1 MIGNRLRE
9 ERLRL
14 EMSQDAFSQHCGV
27 TKNTQVSYEKG
38 RRSPDTTYL
47 LKAIEIG
54 VDVLYVV
61 TGRHVPAAVK
71 ALTQEQLD
79 ILNYMSGMS
88 EQNRADLVRVEGQ
101 CMTPTS
107 FEGWRL
113 QTPCLNFGRPFVKSL
128 VARASDSEIS
138 FGNLDQYEVQ
148 CVKESDRYRQAGQTT
163 LQRSPPDC
171 TGYWC

>member
-1 MIGNRLRE
+1 LIFGRPFVKLRVASITLRRPQPLKNTRATGSTTMIGNRLRE

-27 TKNTQVSYEKG
+27 KKNTQISYEKG

-88 EQNRADLVRVEGQ
+88 EQNRADLVRV
-101 CMTPTS
+101 
-107 FEGWRL
+107 
-113 QTPCLNFGRPFVKSL
+113 GRAMYDANQFRRMAPANSL
-128 VARASDSEIS
+128 S
-138 FGNLDQYEVQ
+138 
-148 CVKESDRYRQAGQTT
+148 
-163 LQRSPPDC
+163 
-171 TGYWC
+171 

>member
-88 EQNRADLVRVEGQ
+88 EQNRADLIRV
-101 CMTPTS
+101 
-107 FEGWRL
+107 
-113 QTPCLNFGRPFVKSL
+113 GRAMYDANQFRRMAPANSL
-128 VARASDSEIS
+128 S
-138 FGNLDQYEVQ
+138 
-148 CVKESDRYRQAGQTT
+148 
-163 LQRSPPDC
+163 
-171 TGYWC
+171 

>member
-71 ALTQEQLD
+71 ALTQEQLA
-79 ILNYMSGMS
+79 ILKYMSGMIQ
-88 EQNRADLVRVEGQ
+88 EKPAALGRVGRAMYDPQQVRG
-101 CMTPTS
+101 MGPANY
-107 FEGWRL
+107 L
-113 QTPCLNFGRPFVKSL
+113 
-128 VARASDSEIS
+128 A
-138 FGNLDQYEVQ
+138 
-148 CVKESDRYRQAGQTT
+148 
-163 LQRSPPDC
+163 
-171 TGYWC
+171 

>member
-1 MIGNRLRE
+1 
-9 ERLRL
+9 
-14 EMSQDAFSQHCGV
+14 MSQDAFSQHCGV

-88 EQNRADLVRVEGQ
+88 EQNRADLVRVGRAMYDANQ
-101 CMTPTS
+101 FRRMAPANS
-107 FEGWRL
+107 
-113 QTPCLNFGRPFVKSL
+113 CLNFGRPFVKSL
-128 VARASDSEIS
+128 VARASDPEIS
-138 FGNLDQYEVQ
+138 QYEVQ
-148 CVKESDRYRQAGQTT
+148 CVKESD
-163 LQRSPPDC
+163 
-171 TGYWC
+171 

>member
-88 EQNRADLVRVEGQ
+88 EQKPTTRSATAPNAAT
-101 CMTPTS
+101 TPPQAAPPAARTTS
-107 FEGWRL
+107 
-113 QTPCLNFGRPFVKSL
+113 TRPT
-128 VARASDSEIS
+128 ATD
-138 FGNLDQYEVQ
+138 
-148 CVKESDRYRQAGQTT
+148 
-163 LQRSPPDC
+163 
-171 TGYWC
+171 

>member
-27 TKNTQVSYEKG
+27 TKNTQVSYGG
-38 RRSPDTTYL
+38 RGAQPSPDSTYL

-88 EQNRADLVRVEGQ
+88 EQNRADLVRV
-101 CMTPTS
+101 
-107 FEGWRL
+107 
-113 QTPCLNFGRPFVKSL
+113 GRAMYDANQFRRMAPANSL
-128 VARASDSEIS
+128 S
-138 FGNLDQYEVQ
+138 
-148 CVKESDRYRQAGQTT
+148 
-163 LQRSPPDC
+163 
-171 TGYWC
+171 